1 MIPIN
6 QYFKTGTGEDLVIGR
21 IADAEERAKARF
33 RAMQL
38 QLDSIHVDPAIVAA
52 VEALKKA
59 FTDAGTVADQRM
71 SLVTSD
77 QSHLSDRIASAE
89 SSIEA
94 LAAAVNRT
102 SSTISS
108 AGRQIEQLT
117 ESHKIDSEQILNR
130 FLAVTDMSQ
139 RLEGLERGAEDFRHE
154 LTAAIERISTNIAL
168 ANRGVQDLSESQR
181 VAAVQ
186 ILDRFGVTATGLSN
200 RMDAFQ
206 RTIEALEQRL
216 ENAERRTWWSMLV
229 DWLRHLWRRR

>member
-1 MIPIN
+1 MIPIS
-6 QYFKTGTGEDLVIGR
+6 QYFKTGTGEDLVLGR
-21 IADAEERAKARF
+21 IADAEERAKTRF
-33 RAMQL
+33 AAMQV
-38 QLDSIHVDPAIVAA
+38 QLDSIHVDPTIVAA

-59 FTDAGTVADQRM
+59 VTDAGTVADQRM

-77 QSHLSDRIASAE
+77 QSHLSDRIASVE

-94 LAAAVNRT
+94 LAGAVNRT

-108 AGRQIEQLT
+108 AGRQIERLT

-139 RLEGLERGAEDFRHE
+139 RLEGLERGAEDFRDE
-154 LTAAIERISTNIAL
+154 LAAAIERITTNIAL
-168 ANRGVQDLSESQR
+168 ANRGVQELSESQR
-181 VAAVQ
+181 AAAVQ
-186 ILDRFGVTATGLSN
+186 ILDRFGITVVGLTN
-200 RMDAFQ
+200 RMDALE

-229 DWLRHLWRRR
+229 DWLRHLWRR